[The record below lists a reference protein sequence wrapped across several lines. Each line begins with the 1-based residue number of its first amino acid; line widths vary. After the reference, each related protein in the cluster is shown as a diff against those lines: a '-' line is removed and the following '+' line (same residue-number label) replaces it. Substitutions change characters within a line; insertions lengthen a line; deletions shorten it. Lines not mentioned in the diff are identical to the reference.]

1 MRAAGVKAMS
11 LAVHSRSRVREF
23 LRVLEG
29 RKRVLVLSHNNPD
42 PDSMGGAFGLRF
54 LIEKA
59 LEIPTSFGYRGN
71 IFRAE
76 NLEMVRS
83 LGLGMVKASEL
94 DFGRFDSLVVVDTQ
108 PGFGHTVL
116 PAGMSLDGVIDH
128 HVPPKEGNEIEV
140 RFSDVRTDI
149 GATCSIVTEY
159 LMDLDYEIPP
169 RVATA
174 LLYGIRT
181 DTADLSR
188 NTGPIDEKAYLHL
201 MLRAD
206 RKALARISRP
216 SLPKDYFRA
225 FRKAMNGVRI
235 YGKVV
240 VCSLG
245 ETENPEIVAELADLL
260 LRLQDAEW
268 VVTGGLYEGTYY
280 ISVRAKTWTSDAW
293 HLLSEVLRDEGSF
306 GGHGTVGGGSIP
318 LADDSPR
325 GLRRLERR
333 LMKNLLEAL
342 GESQT
347 APTNLN

>member
-1 MRAAGVKAMS
+1 MTLVVGQ
-11 LAVHSRSRVREF
+11 RSRVREF
-23 LRVLEG
+23 LQVLEG
-29 RKRVLVLSHNNPD
+29 RKRILVLSHNNPD
-42 PDSMGGAFGLRF
+42 PDSMGGAFGIRYL
-54 LIEKA
+54 LEKK
-59 LEIPTSFGYRGN
+59 LGVPTSFGYRGN

-83 LGLGMVKASEL
+83 LGLGMVRASEL
-94 DFGRFDSLVVVDTQ
+94 DLGRFDGLVLVDTQ

-116 PAGMSLDGVIDH
+116 PPGRTIDAVLDH
-128 HVPPKEGNEIEV
+128 HVPPPRAGDGTV
-140 RFSDVRTDI
+140 RFEDVRTDI

-159 LMDLDYEIPP
+159 LMDLDLEIPP

-188 NTGPIDEKAYLHL
+188 NTSPADEKAYLHL
-201 MLRAD
+201 MVRAD
-206 RKALARISRP
+206 RRALARISRP
-216 SLPKDYFRA
+216 SLPKNYFRA
-225 FRKAMNGVRI
+225 FRTAMNGVRI

-245 ETENPEIVAELADLL
+245 RTENPEIVAELADLL
-260 LRLQDAEW
+260 LRMENIEW
-268 VVTGGLYEGTYY
+268 VVTGGLYEGVYY

-293 HLLSEVLRDEGSF
+293 NLLSEVLKDEGSF

-318 LADDSPR
+318 LTDDSPR

-333 LMKNLLEAL
+333 LMKNLLEVL
-342 GESQT
+342 GEKQT